1 MENQVFRTKHSQHLQ
16 KKTKNADSRLMY
28 TMMMDEMA
36 IRKQLKFDRV
46 ADRFVGYVDMGVEG
60 IEDMSCLPLANEAL
74 VFMLVSLTEGWKIPL
89 AYFLIAG
96 LHSSERANLVRLC
109 LQKCYDVGVHVV
121 SLTFDGCS
129 ANVAI
134 ATELGA
140 SLKMPNVNPIFT
152 HPSDNNIS
160 VCIVLDAC
168 HMLKLMRNAFA
179 EKGVLLSPSGDEI
192 KWDSVKN
199 LQALQTTEGLKA
211 GNKLHERHVL
221 WQKQKN

>member
-1 MENQVFRTKHSQHLQ
+1 M
-16 KKTKNADSRLMY
+16 
-28 TMMMDEMA
+28 
-36 IRKQLKFDRV
+36 
-46 ADRFVGYVDMGVEG
+46 GYVDIGVEG

-74 VFMLVSLTEGWKIPL
+74 VFMLVSLTEGWKIPWL
-89 AYFLIAG
+89 TIAG

-109 LQKCYDVGVHVV
+109 LQKCCDVGVHVV

-140 SLKMPNVNPIFT
+140 SLKMPNANPIFQ

-160 VCIVLDAC
+160 VCTVLDAC

-192 KWDSVKN
+192 KCM
-199 LQALQTTEGLKA
+199 GLRQ
-211 GNKLHERHVL
+211 KLASFADHGGTASRE
-221 WQKQKN
+221 